1 MTGRSATGA
10 LWQESTAIH
19 QLIKNEI
26 HILKDQQRSLQTKG
40 RIGYITIIILIA
52 CIFVNCAFLATVKDY
67 PSLFIAASFYLYMVY
82 FITLLIPLEKGARS
96 LPFYRIRQFFITLYH
111 SGIIQTTDRFTHIF
125 LDVFFINSRA
135 LFGGF
140 LVIFSCDLI
149 LAFIGFFR
157 GAFSS
162 TALLAILFQSLAIL
176 IFYFLVW
183 KFEPY
188 STRFRN
194 EMGELKGRFV
204 KKRVPQ
210 WIITLL
216 FGTAALLVLFVI
228 LSAII
233 LLPGLTVKTLLTITG
248 LEELSNLIILIG
260 TLVFSQYFIV
270 RFFHGISSEQ
280 MAARLSETKIT
291 KLQSTWI
298 GSGVELPPATV
309 SHRTAGMSADERR
322 EAVGTLLESK
332 IYQMELRTIFGAFP
346 VYIVNP
352 DFSVILDEQVLALI
366 TGYLRNAGS
375 SSTDPRQNRIS

>member
-1 MTGRSATGA
+1 
-10 LWQESTAIH
+10 
-19 QLIKNEI
+19 
-26 HILKDQQRSLQTKG
+26 
-40 RIGYITIIILIA
+40 
-52 CIFVNCAFLATVKDY
+52 
-67 PSLFIAASFYLYMVY
+67 
-82 FITLLIPLEKGARS
+82 
-96 LPFYRIRQFFITLYH
+96 
-111 SGIIQTTDRFTHIF
+111 
-125 LDVFFINSRA
+125 
-135 LFGGF
+135 
-140 LVIFSCDLI
+140 
-149 LAFIGFFR
+149 
-157 GAFSS
+157 
-162 TALLAILFQSLAIL
+162 
-176 IFYFLVW
+176 
-183 KFEPY
+183 
-188 STRFRN
+188 
-194 EMGELKGRFV
+194 MGELKGRFV